1 MFNPEATKGKRL
13 DFSFDQRIARQY
25 NDQRAHPLAV
35 AQQIGEAIAALLPP
49 GARLLELGIGT
60 GRIAYPVAR
69 AGCHVVGVDLSRD
82 MLNEVGRQSAS
93 AVGAPLLLAQA
104 DIEHLP
110 IKERS
115 MDAVLAVH
123 VLHLVP
129 DWRSAL
135 AEAARTLRAGG
146 AFIQGRD
153 WVDPNS
159 VAGQIRNEL
168 RQYVMKLS
176 PTLRP
181 PATGKDLAL
190 ALAELSGVPPSREAE
205 IVAAEW
211 EVAVSPAEMLASIAA
226 RNQAESWVLTD
237 ELLEAVV
244 THLQSWTATLW
255 PDLHQKQPVTQRFL
269 LSVTRGPW

>member
-1 MFNPEATKGKRL
+1 MFNPEATKDKRL

-49 GARLLELGIGT
+49 GAHLLELGIGT
-60 GRIAYPVAR
+60 GRIAYPVAS
-69 AGCHVVGVDLSRD
+69 AGCRVVGVDLSRD
-82 MLNEVGRQSAS
+82 MLHEVGRQSAK

-110 IKERS
+110 IKDRS

-129 DWRSAL
+129 DWRGAL

-159 VAGQIRNEL
+159 VAGQIRHEL
-168 RQYVMKLS
+168 RQYVMTLS

-190 ALAELSGVPPSREAE
+190 ALAELSGAPPSREAE

-244 THLQSWTATLW
+244 THLQRWTAALW
-255 PDLHQKQPVTQRFL
+255 PDLQQKQPVTQRFL

>member
-1 MFNPEATKGKRL
+1 MFNSEATKDKRL

-25 NDQRAHPLAV
+25 NDQRAHPPAI
-35 AQQIGEAIAALLPP
+35 AQRIGVAIAALLPP
-49 GARLLELGIGT
+49 GAHVLELGIGT
-60 GRIAYPVAR
+60 GRMAYPVAR

-82 MLNEVGRQSAS
+82 MLEEVGRQPNKE
-93 AVGAPLLLAQA
+93 GTPLLLAQA
-104 DIEHLP
+104 NIEDLP
-110 IKERS
+110 IKTRS

-129 DWRSAL
+129 DWRRAL
-135 AEAARTLRAGG
+135 AEAARTLSPGG
-146 AFIQGRD
+146 VFIQGRD

-159 VAGQIRNEL
+159 VAGQMRNEL
-168 RQYVMKLS
+168 RQYVMQLS
-176 PTLRP
+176 PSLRP
-181 PATGKDLAL
+181 PAAGRELAQ
-190 ALAELSGVPPSREAE
+190 ALAELSGAPPAHEPE
-205 IVAAEW
+205 MVAAEW

-244 THLQSWTATLW
+244 THLQGWTAARW

-269 LSVTRGPW
+269 VSATRGPW

>member
-1 MFNPEATKGKRL
+1 MFNPEAIKDKRL

-25 NDQRAHPLAV
+25 NDQRAHPPAV
-35 AQQIGEAIAALLPP
+35 AQRVGEAIAALLSP
-49 GARLLELGIGT
+49 GATVLELGIGT

-69 AGCHVVGVDLSRD
+69 AGCRVVGIDLSRD
-82 MLNEVGRQSAS
+82 MLNEVGRQSATGDS
-93 AVGAPLLLAQA
+93 APLLLAQA
-104 DIEHLP
+104 NIEHLP
-110 IKERS
+110 IKDRS

-123 VLHLVP
+123 VLHLVS
-129 DWRSAL
+129 DWRCAL
-135 AEAARTLRAGG
+135 AEAARTLRPGG

-159 VAGQIRNEL
+159 VAGQMRNEL

-181 PATGKDLAL
+181 PAAGRELAM
-190 ALAELSGVPPSREAE
+190 ALAELSGAPPSKEAE

-211 EVAVSPAEMLASIAA
+211 EVAISPAEMLASIAA

-237 ELLEAVV
+237 DLLEAVV
-244 THLQSWTATLW
+244 THLQQWTATRW

>member
-1 MFNPEATKGKRL
+1 MFNPESTKDKRL

-25 NDQRAHPLAV
+25 NDQRAHPPTV
-35 AQQIGEAIAALLPP
+35 AQHIGAAIAALLPP
-49 GARLLELGIGT
+49 EARVLELGIGT
-60 GRIAYPVAR
+60 GRIAYPVAQ
-69 AGCHVVGVDLSRD
+69 AGCHVVGIDLSRD
-82 MLNEVGRQSAS
+82 MLAEVGRHPQG
-93 AVGAPLLLAQA
+93 VGSPLLLAQA

-110 IKERS
+110 IKDRI

-129 DWRSAL
+129 DWRQAL
-135 AEAARTLRAGG
+135 AEAARTLRPGG

-168 RQYVMKLS
+168 RQYVMQLS

-181 PATGKDLAL
+181 PATGRDLAL
-190 ALAELSGVPPSREAE
+190 ALAELSGTPLSREPE
-205 IVAAEW
+205 TVAAEW
-211 EVAVSPAEMLASIAA
+211 EVAVSPADMLTSIAA

-237 ELLEAVV
+237 ELLKAVV
-244 THLQSWTATLW
+244 THLQSWTAARW
-255 PDLHQKQPVTQRFL
+255 PDLHQKQPVTHRFL

>member
-1 MFNPEATKGKRL
+1 MFNPEAIKDKRL

-25 NDQRAHPLAV
+25 NDQRAHPPAV
-35 AQQIGEAIAALLPP
+35 AQRVGEAIAALLPP
-49 GARLLELGIGT
+49 GAAVLELGIGT

-69 AGCHVVGVDLSRD
+69 AVCRVIGVDLSRD
-82 MLNEVGRQSAS
+82 MLNEVGRQSATDGS
-93 AVGAPLLLAQA
+93 APLLLAQA
-104 DIEHLP
+104 TIEQLP
-110 IKERS
+110 IKDRC

-123 VLHLVP
+123 VLHLVS
-129 DWRSAL
+129 DWRCAL
-135 AEAARTLRAGG
+135 AEAARTLRPGG

-181 PATGKDLAL
+181 PAAGRELAM
-190 ALAELSGVPPSREAE
+190 ALAELSGAPPSREAE

-211 EVAVSPAEMLASIAA
+211 EVAISPAEMLASIAA

-244 THLQSWTATLW
+244 THLQRWTATLW

>member
-1 MFNPEATKGKRL
+1 MFNPESIKDRRL

-25 NDQRAHPLAV
+25 NDQRAHPPAV
-35 AQQIGEAIAALLPP
+35 AQRIGKAIAALLPP
-49 GARLLELGIGT
+49 GACVLELGIGT
-60 GRIAYPVAR
+60 GRIAYPVAQ

-82 MLNEVGRQSAS
+82 MLAEVGQHSQS
-93 AVGAPLLLAQA
+93 VGNPLLLAQA
-104 DIEHLP
+104 DIESLP
-110 IKERS
+110 IKDRT

-129 DWRSAL
+129 DWRQAL

-168 RQYVMKLS
+168 RQYVMRLS

-181 PATGKDLAL
+181 PAAGKALAL
-190 ALAELSGVPPSREAE
+190 ALAELSGAPPAQEPE
-205 IVAAEW
+205 TVAAEW
-211 EVAVSPAEMLASIAA
+211 EVTVSPADMLASIAA

-244 THLQSWTATLW
+244 THLQSWTAAIW
-255 PDLHQKQPVTQRFL
+255 PDLHQKQPVTHRFL
-269 LSVTRGPW
+269 LNVTRGPW

>member
-93 AVGAPLLLAQA
+93 AVGAPPLLAQA

-135 AEAARTLRAGG
+135 AEAARTLRSGG

-190 ALAELSGVPPSREAE
+190 ALAELSGAPPSREAE

-226 RNQAESWVLTD
+226 RNQAESWVLTN

>member
-1 MFNPEATKGKRL
+1 MFNPEAIKDKRL

-25 NDQRAHPLAV
+25 NDQRAHPPAV
-35 AQQIGEAIAALLPP
+35 AQRVGEAIAALLPP
-49 GARLLELGIGT
+49 GAAVLELGIGT

-69 AGCHVVGVDLSRD
+69 AGCRVIGVDLSRD
-82 MLNEVGRQSAS
+82 MLNEVGRQSATDGS
-93 AVGAPLLLAQA
+93 APLLLAQA
-104 DIEHLP
+104 TIEQLP
-110 IKERS
+110 IKDRC

-123 VLHLVP
+123 VLHLVS
-129 DWRSAL
+129 DWRCAL
-135 AEAARTLRAGG
+135 AEAARTLRPGG

-181 PATGKDLAL
+181 PAAGRELAM
-190 ALAELSGVPPSREAE
+190 ALAELSGAPPSREAE

-211 EVAVSPAEMLASIAA
+211 EVAISPAEMLASIAA

-244 THLQSWTATLW
+244 THLQRWTATLW

>member
-1 MFNPEATKGKRL
+1 MFNSEATKDKRL

-35 AQQIGEAIAALLPP
+35 AQQIGAAIAALLPP

-82 MLNEVGRQSAS
+82 MLNEVGRQSAKDP
-93 AVGAPLLLAQA
+93 GAPLLLAQA

-110 IKERS
+110 IKDRS

-129 DWRSAL
+129 DWRAAL
-135 AEAARTLRAGG
+135 AEAARTLRSGG

-168 RQYVMKLS
+168 RQYVMTLS
-176 PTLRP
+176 PMLRP
-181 PATGKDLAL
+181 PATGKDMAL
-190 ALAELSGVPPSREAE
+190 ALAELSGAPPSREAE

-244 THLQSWTATLW
+244 SHLQSWTTTLW